1 MTGAGPSTTPT
12 SSGSPGSRPRV
23 HQHAGGRHVARHI
36 GVVLASTPAPTGT
49 ITTTPR
55 HSAAPTPVSTPIT
68 GTGPTGHEL

>member
-36 GVVLASTPAPTGT
+36 GVDLASTPAPTGT
-49 ITTTPR
+49 ITT
-55 HSAAPTPVSTPIT
+55 HAATL
-68 GTGPTGHEL
+68 GGHDPGVHPDHGHRSDRA